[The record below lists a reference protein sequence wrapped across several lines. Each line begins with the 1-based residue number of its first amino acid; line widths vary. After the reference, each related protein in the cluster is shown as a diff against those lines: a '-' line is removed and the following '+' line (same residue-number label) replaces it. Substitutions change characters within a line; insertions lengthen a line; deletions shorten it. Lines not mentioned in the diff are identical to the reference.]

1 LYFGFKLTV
10 MRTIVL
16 SLLAACL
23 AACNSTPATD
33 ASAPT
38 TFNLDSVK
46 THIAEMNK
54 SYGKRFTT
62 NDAAWYKERYCKD
75 AAVYSPNVP
84 PVIGIDSIISFF
96 YGSGNN
102 GEAVIE
108 LPPNNIYG
116 NAELVVEDGT
126 YNFPDGK
133 GGSVDKGK
141 FIALWKQEDGKWK
154 LFREIW
160 NTDLPPAKQ

>member
-1 LYFGFKLTV
+1 MRIILLT
-10 MRTIVL
+10 MLTAYLI
-16 SLLAACL
+16 S
-23 AACNSTPATD
+23 CNSATSPDAPAT
-33 ASAPT
+33 SN
-38 TFNLDSVK
+38 FNLDSVK
-46 THIAEMNK
+46 AHIVEMNK

-62 NDAAWYKERYCKD
+62 NDRAFYNERYCKD
-75 AAVYSPNVP
+75 AAVYSPNLPAVL
-84 PVIGIDSIISFF
+84 GIDSIINFF

-160 NTDLPPAKQ
+160 NTNLPLTR

>member
-1 LYFGFKLTV
+1 
-10 MRTIVL
+10 MRTIL
-16 SLLAACL
+16 FTLLAAYL
-23 AACNSTPATD
+23 ISCNSAASPEAPAT
-33 ASAPT
+33 SN
-38 TFNLDSVK
+38 FNLDSVK
-46 THIAEMNK
+46 AYIAEMNK

-62 NDAAWYKERYCKD
+62 NDRAFYNERYCKD
-75 AAVYSPNVP
+75 AAVYCPNVP
-84 PVIGIDSIISFF
+84 AVQGIDSIITFF

-116 NAELVVEDGT
+116 NADLVVEDGT
-126 YNFPDGK
+126 FNFPDGK

-160 NTDLPPAKQ
+160 NTDLPTGR

>member
-1 LYFGFKLTV
+1 
-10 MRTIVL
+10 MRAILFICV
-16 SLLAACL
+16 AAYITG
-23 AACNSTPATD
+23 CNTTPAADT
-33 ASAPT
+33 PT
-38 TFNLDSVK
+38 PSNFNLDSVK
-46 THIAEMNK
+46 AHIAEMNK

-62 NDAAWYKERYCKD
+62 NDRGFYNERYCKE

-84 PVIGIDSIISFF
+84 AVLGIDSIINFF

-116 NAELVVEDGT
+116 NADLVVEDGT

-154 LFREIW
+154 LYREIW
-160 NTDLPPAKQ
+160 NTDLPPGK